1 MEMFYEVSGVV
12 RTYMENSNIIVVEW
26 DNLFDNE
33 VIKKSC
39 LEQLEKA
46 KKGAKVLIIET
57 SKAKGVPSQETQEW
71 FASTL
76 FPAFEQ
82 AGLKAMITV
91 VPESALTKM
100 ASKSWIK
107 RASDFSFDSYDAA
120 SLEEAKNLAAS
131 I

>member
-1 MEMFYEVSGVV
+1 MIYEVDGIV
-12 RTYMENSNIIVVEW
+12 RTYMENPKTIIVEW
-26 DNLFDNE
+26 DSLFNNE

-39 LEQLEKA
+39 LAQLEKV
-46 KKGAKVLIIET
+46 KGGATVLIIET

-71 FASTL
+71 FATDL
-76 FPAFEQ
+76 FPEFDK

-107 RASDFSFDSYDAA
+107 RATDFSFDSYDAV
-120 SLEEAKNLAAS
+120 SLEEAKKLAIS
-131 I
+131 F